1 MARQSVSLDRAMRMP
16 DLRRMGYFA
25 QVALMSFRHDGI
37 DFLSFWPVAHR
48 CIPGW
53 LTIRDARLLYAMAHH
68 GPGNGAIV
76 EIGSAWGKSTVAL
89 GRGAKRARREPVHA
103 IDPHT
108 GDPWYLDQTGLAR
121 EQFSSLAGFQANI
134 RRFQVEDWVIP
145 VVSTSADAA
154 TSLDTGP
161 IRLLYIDGLHTY
173 EGIRCDIEAW
183 VPHVVP
189 GGLIVFDDYS
199 NINPGVGVRAAVDEL
214 LSSGL
219 VEPRLR
225 VGELLTWTRR
235 R

>member
-1 MARQSVSLDRAMRMP
+1 MPSARRINYL
-16 DLRRMGYFA
+16 A
-25 QVALMSFRHDGI
+25 QVALTSLRHDGL
-37 DFLSFWPVAHR
+37 DFLSFWPLAHR
-48 CIPGW
+48 SIPGW
-53 LTIRDARLLYAMAHH
+53 LTVRDARLLYAMAHH
-68 GPGNGAIV
+68 GPGRGAIV

-89 GRGAKRARREPVHA
+89 GRGSKRARREPVHA

-108 GDPWYLDQTGLAR
+108 GDPWYLVESGIAP

-134 RRFQVEDWVIP
+134 RRFRVDDWVVP
-145 VVSTSADAA
+145 VVATSTDAA
-154 TSLDTGP
+154 RNLDVGP

-173 EGIRCDIEAW
+173 EGVRADIEAW
-183 VPHVVP
+183 TPRVVP

-199 NINPGVGVRAAVDEL
+199 NTNPGVGVRAAVDEL
-214 LSSGL
+214 LSSGM